1 MSDIFRE
8 VEEEVRREQYE
19 QLWKKY
25 GDYVIAVAA
34 LLVIGVAGYQL
45 WRYYDARQRAYASD
59 EYQAAQSLL
68 DSNKPVDAA
77 AAYARL
83 SKDAPSGYAQ
93 ISQMQAAD
101 ALLAAGK
108 KNEAV
113 AVYKQI
119 EGSGDPMLGA
129 VARIR
134 IGWAIVEEAPRL
146 ELETLLAP
154 LTDATS
160 PWKTMAR
167 EILAYSDYH
176 MGATK
181 QALGAYEALASD
193 KDAPM
198 GVRQR
203 ADAMATFLKGG
214 GDNDYG
220 TLPKQAPAPA
230 APAHH

>member
-25 GDYVIAVAA
+25 GDYIIAAVAF
-34 LLVIGVAGYQL
+34 LVIGVAAFQL
-45 WRYYDARQRAYASD
+45 WRYYDARQRARASD
-59 EYQAAQSLL
+59 EYQAAEALL
-68 DSNKPVDAA
+68 DSRKPVDAA
-77 AAYARL
+77 ADFARL

-93 ISQMQAAD
+93 ISQLQAAD

-108 KNEAV
+108 KKEAV

-119 EGSGDPMLGA
+119 EGSSDTILSA

-134 IGWAIVEEAPRL
+134 IGWAIVEDAPRL

-154 LTDATS
+154 LTDPTS
-160 PWKTMAR
+160 GWKSVAR

-181 QALGAYEALASD
+181 QALAAYESLAGD

>member
-25 GDYVIAVAA
+25 GDYIIAAVA
-34 LLVIGVAGYQL
+34 LLVIGVAGFEL
-45 WRYYDARQRAYASD
+45 WRYYDANQRARASD
-59 EYQAAQSLL
+59 EYQAAQALL
-68 DSNKPVDAA
+68 DRNKTVDAA
-77 AAYARL
+77 AAFARL
-83 SKDAPSGYAQ
+83 AKDAPGGYAEIAQ
-93 ISQMQAAD
+93 LQAAD

-108 KNEAV
+108 TKEAV
-113 AVYKQI
+113 AVYKKI
-119 EGSGDPMLGA
+119 EGGSDDILGA

-134 IGWAIVEEAPRL
+134 IGWATVEDAPRL

-154 LTDATS
+154 LTDPTS
-160 PWKTMAR
+160 PWKSTAR

-176 MGATK
+176 MGASK
-181 QALGAYEALASD
+181 QALSTYESLAND
-193 KDAPM
+193 KDAPI

-220 TLPKQAPAPA
+220 SLPKDAPPPAPA
-230 APAHH
+230 KH